1 MNLSERLAKAALERA
16 GANRAKVTRMDQSP
30 TGPRPESTSAS
41 VPDRVDAPVDSAHVV
56 VMKMRLPD
64 PTSPEPTPDA
74 TSTLPL
80 WERPLIDVTRETV
93 LATVTSLPVARLDEN
108 GADDDQEGI
117 ELART
122 IPMPGL
128 WMAPS
133 DIEVDDAIDL
143 RDEIRLPR
151 ADDEQTCPHCG
162 SRARVDIH
170 DPMRGRIHLSCE
182 SCFKM
187 WQQQVEQTV
196 HSDEPF
202 MRD

>member
-1 MNLSERLAKAALERA
+1 MNLSERLAKAAMERA
-16 GANRAKVTRMDQSP
+16 SANRAQVTRMDQSP
-30 TGPRPESTSAS
+30 TDPRPESTSAFL
-41 VPDRVDAPVDSAHVV
+41 PDRVDAPVDSAHVV

-64 PTSPEPTPDA
+64 PTTSRPTPDA

-80 WERPLIDVTRETV
+80 WERPLIDVLRETA
-93 LATVTSLPVARLDEN
+93 LATVTSLPVARFDEN
-108 GADDDQEGI
+108 GIDDDQEGT

-122 IPMPGL
+122 IPMPGSR
-128 WMAPS
+128 MASS
-133 DIEVDDAIDL
+133 DIEIDDAIDL
-143 RDEIRLPR
+143 RDEIRLPC
-151 ADDEQTCPHCG
+151 ADDEHTCPHCG
-162 SRARVDIH
+162 ARASIDIH

>member
-1 MNLSERLAKAALERA
+1 MNLSERLAKAAMERA
-16 GANRAKVTRMDQSP
+16 SANRAQVTRMDQSP
-30 TGPRPESTSAS
+30 TDPRPESESTSAS
-41 VPDRVDAPVDSAHVV
+41 LPDRVDAPVDSAHVV

-64 PTSPEPTPDA
+64 PTTSRPTPDA
-74 TSTLPL
+74 TA
-80 WERPLIDVTRETV
+80 
-93 LATVTSLPVARLDEN
+93 LATVTSLPVARFDEN
-108 GADDDQEGI
+108 GIDDDQEGT

-122 IPMPGL
+122 IPMPGSR
-128 WMAPS
+128 MAS
-133 DIEVDDAIDL
+133 SVIEIDDAIDL
-143 RDEIRLPR
+143 RDEIRLPC
-151 ADDEQTCPHCG
+151 ADDEHTCPHCG
-162 SRARVDIH
+162 ARASIDIH